1 MKRNIILSSSAILL
15 AGIFF
20 VINDAIINFL
30 SSINI
35 QFYHF
40 IFYGTPAFVAFPIYL
55 IFTGQFMDKM
65 RSTNYWIPLIRG
77 VLFTP
82 MPLFTFIALKNITL
96 PEFTTLNM
104 SSPLIAILLA
114 IFFLKEKLNTYI
126 IISLFFGFIGV
137 LFVIQPGFESFNIY
151 FLLVL
156 LSALLVT
163 LTTTI
168 VNKYNTVTS
177 AIGYFVYG
185 GIFIHLISWIL
196 FILNPL
202 TINLKIFLLITLAS
216 ILINLAIF
224 LSVFAFKIS
233 QKYYASVFCL
243 VYLQIVWSSLI
254 GIIYF
259 NEYLNYIAYL
269 GALMIIISGIISIP
283 AQKKQ
288 LSE

>member
-1 MKRNIILSSSAILL
+1 MTRNIILSSSAILL

>member
-1 MKRNIILSSSAILL
+1 MTRNIILSSCAIIF

-40 IFYGTPAFVAFPIYL
+40 IFYGTPAFISFPIYL
-55 IFTGQFMDKM
+55 VFSGQFMDKM

-77 VLFTP
+77 VLFAP

-96 PEFTTLNM
+96 PEYTTLNM
-104 SSPLIAILLA
+104 SSPLIAVLLA

-137 LFVIQPGFESFNIY
+137 LFVIQPGFESFNMY

-156 LSALLVT
+156 LSALLIT

-185 GIFIHLISWIL
+185 GIFTHLISLVL

-224 LSVFAFKIS
+224 LSIFAFKIS

-243 VYLQIVWSSLI
+243 VYLQIVWSTLI
-254 GIIYF
+254 GIIFF
-259 NEYLNYIAYL
+259 NEYLNFIAYL
-269 GALMIIISGIISIP
+269 GAFMIIISGIISIP

>member
-1 MKRNIILSSSAILL
+1 MTRNIILSSCAIIF

-40 IFYGTPAFVAFPIYL
+40 IFYGTPAFISFPIYL
-55 IFTGQFMDKM
+55 IFSGQFKDKM

-254 GIIYF
+254 GIIFF

-269 GALMIIISGIISIP
+269 GSFLIIISGITSIP

>member
-1 MKRNIILSSSAILL
+1 MTRNIILSSCAIIF

-40 IFYGTPAFVAFPIYL
+40 IFYGTPAFISFPIYL
-55 IFTGQFMDKM
+55 VFSGQFKDKM

-77 VLFTP
+77 IIFTP

-96 PEFTTLNM
+96 PEYTTLNM
-104 SSPLIAILLA
+104 SSPLIAVLLA

-202 TINLKIFLLITLAS
+202 TINLKIFLLISLAS

>member
-254 GIIYF
+254 GMIFF